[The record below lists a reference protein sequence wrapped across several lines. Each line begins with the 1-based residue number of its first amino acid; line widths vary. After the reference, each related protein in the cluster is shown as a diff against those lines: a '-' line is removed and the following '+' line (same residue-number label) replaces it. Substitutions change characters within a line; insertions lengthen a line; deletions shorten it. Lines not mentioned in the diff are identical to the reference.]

1 MVNEWMLGKFLFVYF
16 DAFSDQGAKIAGIVT
31 KIFHF

>member
-1 MVNEWMLGKFLFVYF
+1 MLGKFLFVYF